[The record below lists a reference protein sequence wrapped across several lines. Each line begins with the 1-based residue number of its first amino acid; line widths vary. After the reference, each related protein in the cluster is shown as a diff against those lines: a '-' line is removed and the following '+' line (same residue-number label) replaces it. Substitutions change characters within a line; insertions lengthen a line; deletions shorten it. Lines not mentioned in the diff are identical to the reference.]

1 MFDRPLVAFDIET
14 IPDPEI
20 GRRVLAIEGDDHAVV
35 LEMVRRR
42 QEESKGTQKYPQQPW
57 HRIVCICVTVLDPR
71 AGTIEMRALGSDPHD
86 ERSIIE
92 GFFELFAPLTPLTPV
107 APSASSRQSPRLVSW
122 NGGGFDLPVLRYRG
136 MKHGIAAP
144 GFYRT
149 SGERQ
154 NASYGNRYHDLH
166 VDVMDV
172 LSGYGAS
179 ARAGLG
185 TTCNLLD
192 LPGKSFLE
200 GEVYEHYFAG
210 EHARVV
216 EYCKLDTL
224 ETLLVFLAWSVHN
237 GSISHADLAAR
248 MTQIRALVAA
258 QDYPAWAD
266 VGKRLAAWPSWS

>member
-20 GRRVLAIEGDDHAVV
+20 GRRVMNIEGDDRAVV

-42 QEESKGTQKYPQQPW
+42 LEESKGSQKYPQQPW
-57 HRIVCICVTVLDPR
+57 HRVVCICVTVLDPQ
-71 AGTIEMRALGSDPHD
+71 AGTIEMRSLGKEPDD
-86 ERSIIE
+86 ERSLIAS
-92 GFFELFAPLTPLTPV
+92 FFDLFAPS
-107 APSASSRQSPRLVSW
+107 APSPRLVSW

-136 MKHGIAAP
+136 MKHGVAAP
-144 GFYRT
+144 GFYR
-149 SGERQ
+149 GGAERQ
-154 NASYGNRYHDLH
+154 QASYGNRYHDLH

-192 LPGKSFLE
+192 LPGKSFLD
-200 GEVYEHYFAG
+200 GEVYEHWLAG
-210 EHARVV
+210 ERTRVV

-224 ETLLVFLAWSVHN
+224 TTLLVFLAWSVHN
-237 GSISHADLAAR
+237 GSLPHAELAAT
-248 MTQIRALVAA
+248 MTRVRALVAA
-258 QDYPAWAD
+258 QDYPAWAE
-266 VGKRLAAWPSWS
+266 VGEHLRAWPTWA

>member
-20 GRRVLAIEGDDHAVV
+20 GRRVLGIEGEDEAVV

-42 QEESKGTQKYPQQPW
+42 QEETNGSQRYPQQPF
-57 HRIVCICVTVLDPR
+57 HRVVCVCVTILDPK
-71 AGTIEMRALGSDPHD
+71 AGTIEMRALGSDPTD
-86 ERSIIE
+86 ERSVIA
-92 GFFELFAPLTPLTPV
+92 GFFDLFAPSLP
-107 APSASSRQSPRLVSW
+107 SPRLVSW
-122 NGGGFDLPVLRYRG
+122 NGNGFDLPVLRYRG

-149 SGERQ
+149 HGDRQ
-154 NASYGNRYHDLH
+154 ESNYVNRYHDLH

-192 LPGKSFLE
+192 LPGKSFLDR
-200 GEVYEHYFAG
+200 EVYEHLFAG
-210 EHARVV
+210 ERTRVL

-224 ETLLVFLAWSVHN
+224 ETLLVFLAWSVHT
-237 GSISHADLAAR
+237 GALAR
-248 MTQIRALVAA
+248 EELVSLVPTVRALVAA

-266 VGKRLAAWPSWS
+266 VGARLARWPAWAYPAPP

>member
-1 MFDRPLVAFDIET
+1 MFDRTLVAFDIET

-20 GRRVLAIEGDDHAVV
+20 GRRVMSIEGDDHAVV

-42 QEESKGTQKYPQQPW
+42 QEESKGSQKYPQQPW
-57 HRIVCICVTVLDPR
+57 HKVVCICVTILDPKT
-71 AGTIEMRALGSDPHD
+71 GSIEMRALGKAPRD
-86 ERSIIE
+86 ERSIIA
-92 GFFELFAPLTPLTPV
+92 GFYDLFAPSVP
-107 APSASSRQSPRLVSW
+107 SPRLVSW

-136 MKHGIAAP
+136 MKHGVAAP

-149 SGERQ
+149 GGDRQ
-154 NASYGNRYHDLH
+154 QSSYGNRYHDLH

-185 TTCNLLD
+185 TTCDLLD
-192 LPGKSFLE
+192 LPGKSFLD
-200 GEVYEHYFAG
+200 GEVYEHWFSG

-237 GSISHADLAAR
+237 GSLSPAELTTYMAS
-248 MTQIRALVAA
+248 IRALVAA
-258 QDYPAWAD
+258 QDYPAWAA
-266 VGKRLAAWPSWS
+266 VGQRLAGWPAWA

>member
-20 GRRVLAIEGDDHAVV
+20 GRRVMGIEGDDHAVV

-42 QEESKGTQKYPQQPW
+42 QEESKGSQKYPQQPW
-57 HRIVCICVTVLDPR
+57 HRVVCICITVLDPKT
-71 AGTIEMRALGSDPHD
+71 GTIEMRALGDDPHD

-92 GFFELFAPLTPLTPV
+92 AFFDLFAPSVP
-107 APSASSRQSPRLVSW
+107 SPRLVSW

-149 SGERQ
+149 SADRQ
-154 NASYGNRYHDLH
+154 QPSYGNRYHDLH
-166 VDVMDV
+166 VDVMDA

-192 LPGKSFLE
+192 LPGKSFLD
-200 GEVYEHYFAG
+200 GEVYEHWFAG
-210 EHARVV
+210 ERARVV

-237 GSISHADLAAR
+237 GSLAHADMAAH
-248 MTQIRALVAA
+248 MTRIRALVAA

-266 VGKRLAAWPSWS
+266 VEQRLAAWPAWASD

>member
-20 GRRVLAIEGDDHAVV
+20 GRRVMNIEGDDHAVV

-42 QEESKGTQKYPQQPW
+42 QEESKGAQKYPQQPW
-57 HRIVCICVTVLDPR
+57 HRVVCICATVLDPKT
-71 AGTIEMRALGSDPHD
+71 GTIEMRTLGSDPES
-86 ERSIIE
+86 ERSIID
-92 GFFELFAPLTPLTPV
+92 GFFDLFAPHVP
-107 APSASSRQSPRLVSW
+107 SPRLVSW
-122 NGGGFDLPVLRYRG
+122 NGNGFDLPVLRYRG

-144 GFYRT
+144 GFYRA
-149 SGERQ
+149 GADRY
-154 NASYGNRYHDLH
+154 APSYVNRYHDLH

-185 TTCNLLD
+185 TTCDLLD

-200 GEVYEHYFAG
+200 REVYEHWFAG
-210 EHARVV
+210 EHRRVV

-237 GSISHADLAAR
+237 GSLAHADLAAYVPR
-248 MTQIRALVAA
+248 IRELVAA

-266 VGKRLAAWPSWS
+266 VGARLAAWPAWMK

>member
-20 GRRVLAIEGDDHAVV
+20 GRRVMSIEGDDQAVV

-42 QEESKGTQKYPQQPW
+42 QEESKGAQKYPQQPW
-57 HRIVCICVTVLDPR
+57 HRVVCICVTVLDPKT
-71 AGTIEMRALGSDPHD
+71 GTLEMRALGSDPHD
-86 ERSIIE
+86 ERSIIS
-92 GFFELFAPLTPLTPV
+92 GFFDLFAPSVP
-107 APSASSRQSPRLVSW
+107 SPRLVSW

-144 GFYRT
+144 GFYQ
-149 SGERQ
+149 S
-154 NASYGNRYHDLH
+154 SYAKRFDGLH

-185 TTCNLLD
+185 TTCDLLD

-210 EHARVV
+210 EHGRVV

-237 GSISHADLAAR
+237 GSLPRADL
-248 MTQIRALVAA
+248 TKYLESIRALVAA
-258 QDYPAWAD
+258 QDYPAWRG
-266 VGKRLAAWPSWS
+266 VGERLRTWPPWES